1 MVAGGGL
8 EPPLCCQNWILNP
21 ACLPIP
27 PSRQGGRILVHTNPG
42 TQYLIVASGFRDL
55 FGPVE
60 SRYDNGSELWVSYA
74 VFLPALTMQ
83 LSDFDYQLPAQLIAQ
98 APLTKRS
105 ASRLLLVD
113 PQANRHMD
121 KRFTDLVDLIEDGD
135 LLVFNDTRVI
145 PARLFGRKQSGGKI
159 EVMVER
165 VLDDETLL
173 AHIRASKAPKP
184 GARLILEKEIECT
197 MQARE
202 GDLFVLQQGGR
213 PWLALLDQYGH
224 VPLPPY
230 IQRADADTDRERYQ
244 TVFASSPGAVAVPT
258 AGLHFDDALLESLQ
272 RRGVRFAHITL
283 HVGAGTF
290 QPVRGDDIDSH
301 LMHPERIEVSTSV
314 VEAIDQVRQ
323 QGRRVIA
330 VGTTVVR
337 SLETAAATGKLQP
350 FHGESTLFIKPGYA
364 FKTIDAMLTNF
375 HLPKST
381 LLMLVSAFA
390 GTDLIRKAYAHAV
403 AKRYRFFS
411 YGDAMF
417 IANRV
422 AAE

>member
-1 MVAGGGL
+1 MIRRFSAY
-8 EPPLCCQNWILNP
+8 P
-21 ACLPIP
+21 
-27 PSRQGGRILVHTNPG
+27 
-42 TQYLIVASGFRDL
+42 
-55 FGPVE
+55 
-60 SRYDNGSELWVSYA
+60 
-74 VFLPALTMQ
+74 TMQ

-98 APLTKRS
+98 APLAERS

-113 PQANRHMD
+113 PQAGRYMD

-145 PARLFGRKQSGGKI
+145 PARLFGQKQSGGKV

-165 VLDDETLL
+165 VLDDTTLL
-173 AHIRASKAPKP
+173 AHIRASKAPGP
-184 GARLILEKEIECT
+184 GTRLILENEIECT
-197 MQARE
+197 MLARE
-202 GDLFVLQQGGR
+202 GDLFVLQQVNG
-213 PWLALLDQYGH
+213 PWLTLLDQYGH

-230 IQRADADTDRERYQ
+230 IQRADVDTDRERYQ
-244 TVFASSPGAVAVPT
+244 TVFASNPGAVAAPT
-258 AGLHFDDALLESLQ
+258 AGLHFDDLTLESLQ
-272 RRGVRFAHITL
+272 TRGVRFAHITL

-290 QPVRGDDIDSH
+290 QPVRGDDIDSYV
-301 LMHPERIEVSTSV
+301 MHPERIEVDASV
-314 VEAIDQVRQ
+314 VEAIKQTRQ

-337 SLETAAATGKLQP
+337 SLETAVATGKLLP

-364 FKTIDAMLTNF
+364 FKAIDAMLTNF

-390 GTDLIRKAYAHAV
+390 GTDLIRRAYAHAV
-403 AKRYRFFS
+403 VERYRFFS

-417 IANRV
+417 IANRA
-422 AAE
+422 AAESA